1 MELNRY
7 DQATVSLWGRG
18 YAHVFGQLGLRPFAE
33 AAMHAVLASLR
44 RKDIRE
50 LLRCYDDDTAADVE
64 LVRSVM
70 PDAIDEQTLH
80 DVRDAAFFTRW
91 LQINGEVP

>member
-18 YAHVFGQLGLRPFAE
+18 YAHVFGQLGLRPLAE
-33 AAMHAVLASLR
+33 AAMHAVLAGLR
-44 RKDIRE
+44 RRNALD
-50 LLRCYDDDTAADVE
+50 LFRCYDDDTANDVE

-70 PDAIDEQTLH
+70 PPDTDEQTLH

-91 LQINGEVP
+91 LQLNGQVP